1 MKNHSLLLVTL
12 LVFIVAGSDAVVST
26 NTQPNAAPQV
36 KLSNAGVILDTTIKL
51 IANNA
56 QWESYA
62 MYLDYPDAGVPDC
75 GMFIESYS
83 IIKSQ
88 VTKHQAQVTVKFVVK
103 GEFAGVNY
111 YLYPH
116 PLIRTVDYTMV
127 LNNRN
132 WKVVTDES
140 GITNYIQQS
149 TPRSQWKIHS
159 GDIRFLNQKYFKWHM
174 QYYNQDQKFNL
185 IHQQPSAHCWN

>member
-1 MKNHSLLLVTL
+1 MRKHSLLVTV
-12 LVFIVAGSDAVVST
+12 LVFAVAGSDAVTT
-26 NTQPNAAPQV
+26 NAPSAAPQV
-36 KLSNAGVILDTTIKL
+36 KLSNASVILDTAITQ

-56 QWESYA
+56 PWESYA

-83 IIKSQ
+83 ITKSQ
-88 VTKHQAQVTVKFVVK
+88 VTKNQAQVAVKFVVK

-111 YLYPH
+111 YLYPY
-116 PLIRTVDYTMV
+116 PIIRTVDYAMV

-149 TPRSQWKIHS
+149 TPQPQWKIHS

-185 IHQQPSAHCWN
+185 IHQQPLAHCWN